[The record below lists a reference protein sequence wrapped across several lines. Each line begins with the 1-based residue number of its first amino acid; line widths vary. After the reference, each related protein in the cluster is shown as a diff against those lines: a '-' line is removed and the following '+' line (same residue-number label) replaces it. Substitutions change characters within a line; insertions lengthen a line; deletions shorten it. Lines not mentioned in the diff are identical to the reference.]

1 MTQIE
6 FDVLKKSSE
15 ITRNIRWDITPRFFM
30 EPSYASGDEPLDI
43 SYGYMLYIELV
54 HDMPALVIMQLK
66 KIMSKSVGYVY
77 DIPEDLLKESM
88 NCTSSECIG
97 GMYPMAKSL
106 VDWLKKEMGLS

>member
-6 FDVLKKSSE
+6 FDVLKESSDV
-15 ITRNIRWDITPRFFM
+15 TKYIRWDITPRIFM
-30 EPSYASGDEPLDI
+30 EPSSASGDEPIDI
-43 SYGYMLYIELV
+43 SYGYMLYVDLV
-54 HDMPALVIMQLK
+54 HDKPALLIMQLK
-66 KIMSKSVGYVY
+66 KIMSKSVGYVN

-97 GMYPMAKSL
+97 GMYPLAKSL